1 MNQPAALS
9 AKSHGKIW
17 DEEQRM
23 WVDKPQLA
31 LVMDD
36 PVFEEARRRYK
47 ANHAA
52 DAEPSEHEDYYDLL
66 QVRSRSRQPWKQQPL
81 DLQKTSRWQGT
92 AASALLACKLQDA
105 ALQRDECDSAC
116 TLMAP
121 PTRPHV
127 AFCACMCIAWSV
139 RSLVTARWGRRAQWP
154 HKTLRKTCS
163 TPPARRSQYQ
173 YYKYHLFESNYT
185 TYHAM

>member
-66 QVRSRSRQPWKQQPL
+66 QVRSRPRQPWKQQPL

-105 ALQRDECDSAC
+105 ALQRDERDAAC
-116 TLMAP
+116 TLMEP
-121 PTRPHV
+121 PMRPQVH
-127 AFCACMCIAWSV
+127 ACI
-139 RSLVTARWGRRAQWP
+139 LYT
-154 HKTLRKTCS
+154 HRKTCS

-173 YYKYHLFESNYT
+173 YFKYHLFESNYT